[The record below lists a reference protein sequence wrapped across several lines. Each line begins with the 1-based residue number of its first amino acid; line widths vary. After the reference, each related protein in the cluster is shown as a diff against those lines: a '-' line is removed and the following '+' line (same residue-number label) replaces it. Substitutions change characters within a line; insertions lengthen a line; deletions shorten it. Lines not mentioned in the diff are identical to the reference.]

1 MKKSVKTKV
10 FAAVLS
16 AAMAVSTAV
25 TVSMISA
32 SASDNDTERYIII
45 ARSNGSTF
53 TMPIKGED
61 WTYYADSLNVKVSCD
76 FDYSAN
82 LCKFKL
88 TAVKPGTVNIVLK
101 TQNENGTW
109 TNTPIQVVVYENL
122 EMKAVQLGNAY
133 ITAGK
138 SSSETK
144 VQPEKKE
151 DTPVEKK
158 LTADSEVEFAAL
170 GEDWTYYTDSLNVKI
185 TCDFDYYNSLCKF
198 KLTAVKPGTANV
210 VLKTQRTDGQWNN
223 IVLAVAVS
231 DDMKISAKL
240 TGDYVTPHSYT
251 E

>member
-76 FDYSAN
+76 
-82 LCKFKL
+82 
-88 TAVKPGTVNIVLK
+88 VKPGTVNIVLK

-170 GEDWTYYTDSLNVKI
+170 GEDWTYYTNSLNVKI

>member
-1 MKKSVKTKV
+1 
-10 FAAVLS
+10 
-16 AAMAVSTAV
+16 
-25 TVSMISA
+25 
-32 SASDNDTERYIII
+32 
-45 ARSNGSTF
+45 
-53 TMPIKGED
+53 
-61 WTYYADSLNVKVSCD
+61 
-76 FDYSAN
+76 
-82 LCKFKL
+82 
-88 TAVKPGTVNIVLK
+88 
-101 TQNENGTW
+101 
-109 TNTPIQVVVYENL
+109 
-122 EMKAVQLGNAY
+122 MKAVQLGNAY

-170 GEDWTYYTDSLNVKI
+170 GEDWTYYTNSLNVKITLGEDWTYYTNSLNVKI